1 MEMGDQV
8 EKSLLKFPLPSQAHL
23 PRVQVNCFCFR
34 NMCRQ
39 SLGWCQQAVL
49 ARDGSAEMKRCWPP
63 FWTSRVHGS
72 CAKSH
77 SSTAALWLRE
87 MYSWLD
93 LWMRSWF
100 VLMAHRQYIV
110 SVLTPL
116 HTLKHIDI
124 KHEPWNGLFPFPHNP
139 GSGEC
144 CALFGS
150 SLSRCLF
157 LSLSLLL
164 LPSSASSEWSFCN
177 EMVKCILD
185 CPSLSWRVEQS
196 ERQSCYPLAR
206 LFENDVVFF
215 FYIKHMPVNHHCTLA
230 LVINW

>member
-1 MEMGDQV
+1 
-8 EKSLLKFPLPSQAHL
+8 
-23 PRVQVNCFCFR
+23 
-34 NMCRQ
+34 
-39 SLGWCQQAVL
+39 
-49 ARDGSAEMKRCWPP
+49 
-63 FWTSRVHGS
+63 
-72 CAKSH
+72 
-77 SSTAALWLRE
+77 

-116 HTLKHIDI
+116 NALKHIDI
-124 KHEPWNGLFPFPHNP
+124 KREPWNGLFSFPHNP

-164 LPSSASSEWSFCN
+164 LPSSASSASSEWSFCN

-206 LFENDVVFF
+206 LFENDVFF
-215 FYIKHMPVNHHCTLA
+215 FLYKTHPCESPLYA